1 MFTSDMH
8 DFKIRQ
14 AELVREAQQFRLIR
28 SLQVQASPSR
38 GLTSLIRGLINLTL
52 FP

>member
-1 MFTSDMH
+1 MFTADMH
-8 DFKIRQ
+8 EFKIRQ

-28 SLQVQASPSR
+28 SLQDQDSPTR
-38 GLTSLIRGLINLTL
+38 GLASLIRGLITLTL